1 MPSLQLVWIRNNTD
15 CCPALSLIF
24 STNPDSEGEIEGRT
38 SIPASEMRKVH
49 PSGVYRGGVNDPA
62 EDWGLPCVAL
72 ASRLASQCFSITCQI
87 GIKKKSSCLLGL
99 SGVHLFAQYLERCP
113 AQRELPESLCAYS
126 EGCDV
131 YAWGCGDSTI
141 CLHTWLCKHTHHCSV
156 HTILHV
162 SSLTDAWPSPST
174 QCVCYRP
181 LLLLFCYWCQAC

>member
-87 GIKKKSSCLLGL
+87 GIKKKKQLPLRVVRSTLVCTVLRKVPST
-99 SGVHLFAQYLERCP
+99 ERAP
-113 AQRELPESLCAYS
+113 RESLCLFRRL
-126 EGCDV
+126 
-131 YAWGCGDSTI
+131 W
-141 CLHTWLCKHTHHCSV
+141 
-156 HTILHV
+156 
-162 SSLTDAWPSPST
+162 
-174 QCVCYRP
+174 CVCLGVRGQYYM
-181 LLLLFCYWCQAC
+181 LTHLVV